1 MTDAAFPV
9 PPSSPIPFFDLVGV
23 GHPIHFLHANGYPP
37 ACYRS
42 FLDLLQTNYRVFG
55 MLLRPLWPGSRPD
68 EIDSWKPLS
77 DDLLN
82 FLNVTTAEPVIGV
95 GHSIGA
101 VVTLRAALQDPGKFR
116 ALVLID
122 PVLVVPS
129 FMLKWQLVRRLG
141 LGDRLHPLIPGAKRR
156 RRTFNDL
163 ETLFRG
169 YRNRKLFRFISDENL
184 RALIE
189 GITAPGDGV
198 YRLVYPPEWE
208 AQIYRTA
215 MQDFDIWRG
224 LPNLEVPALFLR
236 GAETDTFLQEA
247 ARLVQRKQPR
257 ARVATLPGSTHL
269 VPLERPMEVFNM
281 MQSFLD
287 ETLKVSMY

>member
-1 MTDAAFPV
+1 
-9 PPSSPIPFFDLVGV
+9 
-23 GHPIHFLHANGYPP
+23 
-37 ACYRS
+37 
-42 FLDLLQTNYRVFG
+42 VFG
-55 MLLRPLWPGSRPD
+55 ILLRPLWPNSDPNDIRN
-68 EIDSWKPLS
+68 WKPFS
-77 DDLLN
+77 EDLLR
-82 FLNVTTAEPVIGV
+82 FLAGTTLPVIGV

-129 FMLKWQLVRRLG
+129 FMLRWQLVRRLG
-141 LGDRLHPLIPGAKRR
+141 LGDRLHPLIPGAKKR

-163 ETLFRG
+163 EKLFRG
-169 YRNRKLFRFISDENL
+169 YRNRKLFRFLSDENL

-189 GITAPGDGV
+189 GITAPSDGA

-208 AQIYRTA
+208 VQIYRTA

-224 LPNLEVPALFLR
+224 LPNLEVPTLFLR
-236 GAETDTFLQEA
+236 GAETDTFLPGA

-269 VPLERPMEVFNM
+269 VPLERPREVFDM

-287 ETLKVSMY
+287 ETLKVSMS